1 MKKIFLLPLLFA
13 VTTAVSAQTGNFN
26 ESKVPVYTLPELLM
40 TSDGK
45 AVKTVKEWESVRRPE
60 ILKIFSE
67 QVYGKTPTKK
77 LPLRFEVTEVDKNAL
92 GGKATRKQITA
103 YFSADGKHK
112 MEILLYLPNAARP
125 NAAKSFVPV
134 FLGLN
139 FAGNQTISSDPAIH
153 LTQNWVRNRDD
164 AGITENRASEASRGQ
179 LAKRWPVEEILARGY
194 GVATVFCG
202 DLQPDHPDNYGEG
215 ILPLFYKRGQTQPAA
230 DEMATIGAWAWG
242 LSRAL
247 DYLETDTDVNAKRV
261 AVVGHSRLGKASLWA
276 GAQDERFALVISNDS
291 GEGGAAITRRQYGEQ
306 IERINTSFPY
316 WFAGNYKQYNNRE
329 NDLPVDFHEL
339 IALMAPRP
347 VYVASASE
355 DQWSDPK
362 GEYLGAYHAGPVYKL
377 YGKPTLSTAT
387 PPAVEV
393 PVGQKTWT
401 GYHIRNGKHDI
412 LLYDWTQFMNFAD
425 FHFGRK

>member
-1 MKKIFLLPLLFA
+1 MA
-13 VTTAVSAQTGNFN
+13 TAAFAQTANQD
-26 ESKVPVYTLPELLM
+26 ESKVPAYTLPELLV
-40 TSDGK
+40 TNDGK
-45 AVKTVKEWESVRRPE
+45 PVKSVEDWETERRPE
-60 ILKIFSE
+60 ILKMFSE

-77 LPLRFEVTEVDKNAL
+77 IPVRFEVTDLAKNAL

-103 YFSADGKHK
+103 YFPADGKQR
-112 MEILLYLPNAARP
+112 MEILLYLPNATREAV
-125 NAAKSFVPV
+125 SV

-139 FAGNQTISSDPAIH
+139 FAGNQAVQADPAIH
-153 LTQNWVRNRDD
+153 ITQSWVRNRDD
-164 AGITENRASEASRGQ
+164 ARITKNQGNEESRGK

-215 ILPLFYKRGQTQPAA
+215 ILPLFYKKGQTQPAP
-230 DEMATIGAWAWG
+230 DEMSTIGAWAWG

-247 DYLETDTDVNAKRV
+247 DYLETDKDVNAKQV
-261 AVVGHSRLGKASLWA
+261 AVIGHSRLGKAALWA

-291 GEGGAAITRRQYGEQ
+291 GEGGAAITRRRYGEQ

-316 WFAGNYKQYNNRE
+316 WFAENYKQFNNRE

-339 IALMAPRP
+339 VALMAPRP

-362 GEYLGAYHAGPVYKL
+362 GEYLGAYHAGPAYRL
-377 YGKPTLSTAT
+377 YGRDTLPTAT
-387 PPAVEV
+387 PPGVET

-412 LLYDWTQFMNFAD
+412 LLYDWMQFMNFAD
-425 FHFGRK
+425 FHFGRKK